1 MTETKN
7 KDRFSA
13 LKGTPDV
20 LPPETHLWNRIE
32 SAACEVFGSCGYD
45 EIRTPIM
52 EQTELFL
59 RSIGESSDIV
69 SKEMYSFTDKG
80 GRNITLRPE
89 GTAGVVRAYVE
100 HNLASR
106 PAPQKFFYRG
116 PMFRYERPQKGRQ
129 RQFHQIGAECFGSSH
144 PGMDAELVMM
154 LMAFLEKAGIG
165 GLSLEIN
172 SIGCPNCRPVF
183 KERLKQYFAPH
194 LPDLCPDCQRRF
206 EQNPL
211 RILDCKVER
220 CIAIGEGAPLISESL
235 CAECREHFGA
245 VLSLLNAMKTPYD
258 VNPRMVRGL
267 DYYTRT
273 VFEAKSGVI
282 GAQNAVAA
290 GGRYDL
296 LVSEFGGPET
306 PALGF
311 AAGMERL
318 VKILGEETSR
328 QPEVF
333 IAPLGNEAGAAALGL
348 AGLMRSRGARVETG
362 WDGSLK
368 SRLRRAD
375 RMGAGF
381 VVIIGEEEL
390 KSGKYKWKNLRTG
403 ESGEAGAGEIPGLL
417 PAPETKGL

>member
-1 MTETKN
+1 M
-7 KDRFSA
+7 
-13 LKGTPDV
+13 
-20 LPPETHLWNRIE
+20 
-32 SAACEVFGSCGYD
+32 
-45 EIRTPIM
+45 
-52 EQTELFL
+52 
-59 RSIGESSDIV
+59 
-69 SKEMYSFTDKG
+69 
-80 GRNITLRPE
+80 
-89 GTAGVVRAYVE
+89 RAYVE
-100 HNLASR
+100 HNLPVR

-129 RQFHQIGAECFGSSH
+129 RQFHQIGAECFGASH

-154 LMAFLEKAGIG
+154 LMAFLEKAGIS
-165 GLSLEIN
+165 GLSLEMN
-172 SIGCPNCRPVF
+172 SIGCPECRAAF
-183 KERLKQYFAPH
+183 KERLRAYFGPH
-194 LPDLCPDCQRRF
+194 LPELCPDCNRRF

-220 CIAIGEGAPLISESL
+220 CIEIGADAPLISESL
-235 CAECREHFGA
+235 CPECRRHFDS
-245 VLSLLNAMKTPYD
+245 VLALLTAMKTPYA

-273 VFEAKSGVI
+273 VFEVKSGRL

-318 VKILGEETSR
+318 AKLLAEETLFKDLMEKTGG

-333 IAPLGNEAGAAALGL
+333 IAPLGDAAGAAALVS
-348 AGLMRSRGARVETG
+348 AGLMRSRGIRVEIG

-368 SRLRRAD
+368 SKLRRAD
-375 RMGAGF
+375 KMGAKL
-381 VVIIGEEEL
+381 VVIIGEDEL
-390 KSGKYKWKNLRTG
+390 KSGMYKWKDLKSG
-403 ESGEAGAGEIPGLL
+403 ESGEIGAAEIPGLL
-417 PAPETKGL
+417 SR